1 MPTLSTWLST
11 DCRIDSGME
20 KVRRGGRPQT
30 GEPVLVR
37 AFRILDA
44 FSVEEPALSLTD
56 LSERTG
62 IPLSTTLRLMRSLVR
77 LGVAERLPDGRF
89 TVGLRMLEYAA
100 LAPRGHGLRAIALP
114 YMEDLHHATGQ
125 HIQLAV
131 RENYEAVIIER
142 LSSPRAAKVLWNP
155 GARVPLH
162 GTGLGLI
169 LLAHAQPEFQAAYL
183 TRSLTLEPEP
193 IVLGPDELRAQL
205 KDVRSE
211 GIARFS
217 RTLPEPAETV
227 AAPVFDR
234 MGDCVAALS
243 VLGAGGSLNPQMVEP
258 AVVAIARAISRDVGR
273 LALRPAK

>member
-1 MPTLSTWLST
+1 
-11 DCRIDSGME
+11 ME
-20 KVRRGGRPQT
+20 KVRRGGRPPS

-37 AFRILDA
+37 AFRILDT
-44 FSVEEPALSLTD
+44 FSAEEPALSLTE

-62 IPLSTTLRLMRSLVR
+62 IPLSTTLRLTRSLVR
-77 LGVAERLPDGRF
+77 LGVAERLPDDRF
-89 TVGLRMLEYAA
+89 TVGLRMLEYAS

-131 RENYEAVIIER
+131 RENDEAVIIER

-155 GARVPLH
+155 GSRVPLH

-169 LLAHAQPEFQAAYL
+169 LLAHAQPEFQADYL

-193 IVLGPDELRAQL
+193 TVLNPSELRAQL
-205 KDVRSE
+205 HNVRSE

-243 VLGAGGSLNPQMVEP
+243 VLGAGGSLNAQMVEP
-258 AVVAIARAISRDVGR
+258 AVVAIARAISRDVSR
-273 LALRPAK
+273 RALRPAK